1 MWRKNRKP
9 NSGSSCIGTDL
20 NRNFDFKWMVSGSS
34 LQPCADTYAGP
45 FGGSELETQAVQNS
59 IKLKAG
65 SWDMFY
71 TLHSYGAYW

>member
-34 LQPCADTYAGP
+34 PKFNKIKGWLLGYVLHTTFIRCLLV
-45 FGGSELETQAVQNS
+45 SLILNLELFT
-59 IKLKAG
+59 IKKRV
-65 SWDMFY
+65 
-71 TLHSYGAYW
+71 